1 MKNKLI
7 FFCFVFTGFSLQAQ
21 QEAAYTHY
29 MYNTLAVN
37 PAYAGSRNALT
48 LTALG
53 RFQWVGFDG
62 APMTQTFTA
71 HAPIARENIG
81 LGISF
86 VNDKIGPTNNAGVS
100 ADFAYRMKVSKKAR
114 LSFGLKAGIN
124 NFSAG
129 LSNLTLNQ
137 QNDVSFS
144 DGGRSRM
151 LPNIGAGIYFQAERF
166 YVGASTPK
174 LLENRLNTLNSASV
188 SSFGTEKRHLYF
200 ISGVI
205 LQLNPLLQLKPTISA
220 RMTPGAPAQADVTA
234 NFIINRKVTL
244 GAMYR
249 TGDAIGALLGI
260 NINEQMM
267 FGYSFDWSAYNRTG
281 NFNAGSHEVML
292 RYDFIFKEE
301 KRIVSPRYF

>member
-7 FFCFVFTGFSLQAQ
+7 IFFFAFTAFSIQAQ

-53 RFQWVGFDG
+53 RFQWVGFEG

-71 HAPIARENIG
+71 HAPISKENIG

-114 LSFGLKAGIN
+114 LSFGIKAGIN

-137 QNDVSFS
+137 QNDASFA
-144 DGGRSRM
+144 DGGRSKM
-151 LPNIGAGIYFQAERF
+151 LPNVGAGIYFQSEKF
-166 YVGASTPK
+166 YLGASTPK
-174 LLENRLNTLNSASV
+174 LLENKLNTINSSTIT
-188 SSFGTEKRHLYF
+188 SIGTETRHLYF

-205 LQLNPLLQLKPTISA
+205 IQLNPLVQFKPTISA
-220 RMTPGAPAQADVTA
+220 RVTTGAPAQGDITA
-234 NFIINRKVTL
+234 NFIFNRKVSL

-249 TGDAIGALLGI
+249 TGDALGALLGI

-281 NFNAGSHEVML
+281 KFNAGSHEIML